1 MRGELVIWIGYWVM
15 FIGFIGCDM
24 MVCDTR
30 TYISRNYPPYHIIQH
45 QICKNHQNHAS
56 INISQ
61 QYHIIITQSHTFIH
75 TINNNTIITYHINI
89 SINHIIVNYYNN
101 LYPYIIYKYNIP
113 HIISIYTY
121 SVLYYYIILYIYI
134 IISLSLYISISL

>member
-1 MRGELVIWIGYWVM
+1 MDWLLGHVYWVYWV
-15 FIGFIGCDM
+15 IGCDM

-30 TYISRNYPPYHIIQH
+30 IYISRNYPPNHIIQH

-101 LYPYIIYKYNIP
+101 LYPYIIYKYNITHIP
-113 HIISIYTY
+113 HIHIYIFCIILLYYIYT
-121 SVLYYYIILYIYI
+121 
-134 IISLSLYISISL
+134 SLYLYLSISLYPYNI